1 MDHYRIEIVF
11 VKVLSIMTDKLK
23 IAKCTP
29 DGRFS
34 VTPDIFEGD
43 YWELELFSTTDDYEY
58 LHLEV
63 KQADYYAQ
71 TYDER
76 SALELYR
83 DVLDSTI
90 KNGKVL
96 SKYRDLAKAA
106 YKGLARL
113 ASSNDEYIWESC
125 EGLLS
130 YYDDVVNK

>member
-1 MDHYRIEIVF
+1 M
-11 VKVLSIMTDKLK
+11 MTDKLK

-29 DGRFS
+29 NGRFS
-34 VTPDIFEGD
+34 VTSDFFEGD

-58 LHLEV
+58 LHLKV

-76 SALELYR
+76 SALDLYR

-96 SKYRDLAKAA
+96 SKYRALAKAA
-106 YKGLARL
+106 YKGLAQL
-113 ASSNDEYIWESC
+113 ASSKDEYIWESC
-125 EGLLS
+125 DGLLP
-130 YYDDVVNK
+130 YYDNVVKW